1 MISGD
6 ATVEAI
12 PLSDIIYVNAG
23 VVAPPTSWLAA
34 LKVGGRMIFPWRPS
48 EEVAMAVLATRTDQG
63 IALRPFGAA
72 FFIPCVGAS
81 SPDGCEKVP
90 DRLEARSI
98 RSLWRKADR
107 APDASVVA
115 IYPELWFSSDEI
127 VAA

>member
-1 MISGD
+1 MDYLQPFEGVTVISGD

-90 DRLEARSI
+90 D
-98 RSLWRKADR
+98 
-107 APDASVVA
+107 ASVVA